1 MPENLETFTDANF
14 ETEVLRSD
22 LPVLVD
28 FSADWCPPCLAFEP
42 ILEQVADAYAGR
54 LRVGKSDVDRNA
66 EIATRYAIHHLPT
79 VLVFRGGKVIG
90 QVIGA
95 VPRNKLDALVT
106 AVLP

>member
-1 MPENLETFTDANF
+1 MTDTLETFTDANF
-14 ETEVLRSD
+14 DAEVLRSE

-28 FSADWCPPCLAFEP
+28 FAADWCQPCVAFEP
-42 ILEQVADAYAGR
+42 ILEQVAGTYAGKV
-54 LRVGKSDVDRNA
+54 RVGKSDVDRNA

-95 VPRNKLDALVT
+95 VPRHKLDALVT
-106 AVLP
+106 AVLL